1 MAFDTITGAASST
14 ATTFGGAALNKVS
27 SILNGGGS
35 EVATIFDDDIFIV
48 DPADTTK
55 RIRFNAD
62 ALSTS
67 TDVVCSVKSNN
78 NVNLGSVGT
87 HEIWIPAG
95 AMYTVTT
102 NGAAYTTRELA
113 TNDIMISSFNFDT
126 TTAEKAQFNWATPAN
141 WNAGTI
147 RFKLYWTTTGGSSA
161 QTVDFDLAGVAFAD
175 NDAMDTAFGTAQ
187 NATDTWIAD
196 DDLHVS
202 GYSSAITIAGSPAA
216 GEFVKFQ
223 LSRDT
228 ASDNLGV
235 DAEVLGVLIEY
246 STDQS
251 NSS

>member
-14 ATTFGGAALNKVS
+14 GTTFGGAALNKVGDF
-27 SILNGGGS
+27 LNGGGS
-35 EVATIFDDDIFIV
+35 EVATIYDDDIWIV

-55 RIRFNAD
+55 RVRINAD

-67 TDVVCSVKSNN
+67 TDVVCSVKSDN
-78 NVNLGSVGT
+78 NVNLGCVGT
-87 HEIWIPAG
+87 HELWIPAG

-113 TNDIMISSFNFDT
+113 TNDVMISSFNFDT
-126 TTAEKAQFNWATPAN
+126 TTSEKAQFNWATPAN
-141 WNAGTI
+141 WDAGTI
-147 RFKLYWTTTGGSSA
+147 RFKLYWTTTGGGA
-161 QTVDFDLAGVAFAD
+161 AETVDFDLAGVAFAND
-175 NDAMDTAFGTAQ
+175 NPMDTAFGTPQ
-187 NATDTWIAD
+187 NCTDTWIAD
-196 DDLHVS
+196 NDLHVS
-202 GYSSAITIAGSPAA
+202 SFSSAITIAGSPVA

-223 LSRDT
+223 LSRDV

-235 DAEVLGVLIEY
+235 DAEVLGILIEY